1 MIDANLFAALAAPFP
16 PADVH
21 FKPGVVQG
29 SRALALAYLDARAV
43 MDRLDEVLSPAGWQD
58 EYTFLGD
65 GSVVCTLRCR
75 FGSGGEWVTKTDV
88 GGQSEQPDA
97 GDRRKA
103 AVSDALKRAAIK
115 VGIGRYLY
123 RLPPVWADY
132 DPQKKRFVRTP
143 ALPAWALPAAADPA
157 ELITDEQAQELARL
171 LQEKGVDAG
180 RFCAHF
186 GIGEAQSLPAAR
198 FGEAVRLLNRKAAV
212 ASN

>member
-29 SRALALAYLDARAV
+29 NRALALAYLDARAV

-75 FGSGGEWVTKTDV
+75 FGVGGEWITKTDV
-88 GGQSEQPDA
+88 GGQSEQPDP

-103 AVSDALKRAAIK
+103 AVSDAIKRAAIK

-143 ALPAWALPAAADPA
+143 ALPAWALPAASDPA
-157 ELITDEQAQELARL
+157 ELITDEQARELARL
-171 LQEKGVDAG
+171 LAETRTDSGK
-180 RFCAHF
+180 FCAHY
-186 GIGEAQSLPAAR
+186 GIEDAQSLPAAR
-198 FGEAVRLLNRKAAV
+198 FPEAVGALKRKMAPA
-212 ASN
+212 NN